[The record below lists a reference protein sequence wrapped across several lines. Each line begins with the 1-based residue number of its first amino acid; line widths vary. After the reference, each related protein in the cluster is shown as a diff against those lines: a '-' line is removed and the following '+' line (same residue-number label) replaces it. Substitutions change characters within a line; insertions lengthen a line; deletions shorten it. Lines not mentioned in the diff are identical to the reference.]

1 MKTNFLA
8 VKQKMQG
15 ATIVEVMVSVF
26 LLTFGI
32 LALMLAQ
39 VRSVAGVGEAKNRTL
54 IAQAAEALA
63 EGMQVNPTVTV
74 EDKKKIILGYKKYI
88 DETGSGKSV
97 SDKGFTDLTGI
108 TDLSKDGLMRAQLD
122 NFETALSQIPEVAY
136 MHYIVCADSMNPAA
150 PTLSPTGVFDG
161 RCKPD
166 NLNNPDRAV
175 IKVAWRMK
183 NTASND
189 ADGTSEFTYV
199 LKVKG

>member
-1 MKTNFLA
+1 MKTNFL
-8 VKQKMQG
+8 VNKQKIQG
-15 ATIVEVMVSVF
+15 ATIIEVMISVF

-39 VRSVAGVGEAKNRTL
+39 VRSVAGVGEAENRTL

-74 EDKKKIILGYKKYI
+74 PSGTNKIVLKYNNYI
-88 DETGSGKSV
+88 NAGKAV
-97 SDKGFTDLTGI
+97 SNKSFTNLDAI
-108 TDLSKDGLMRAQLD
+108 TDSSKKELAQKQLD
-122 NFETALSQIPEVAY
+122 NFEAALSQVPEVAHMY
-136 MHYIVCADSMNPAA
+136 YIVCEDGANPVA
-150 PTLSPTGVFDG
+150 PTLSAAGAFDG
-161 RCKPD
+161 KCTASGAGSG
-166 NLNNPDRAV
+166 AV

-189 ADGTSEFTYV
+189 ANETSEFTYV